1 MKIALAQINT
11 TVGNLIGNFNKIK
24 QNVNA
29 AIHLGANIIIFPE
42 LSIVGYPPL
51 DLLDKQTFIDES
63 IEYLLK
69 ISKLSENIGIIVGCV
84 TRDSDQVG
92 TNIFNSA
99 VFCTNGKIVN
109 VHNKSLLPNY
119 DVFDEVRYFETSKDY
134 SISQMANG
142 INSFKL
148 GISICEDAWNDKDFW
163 VHRKYD
169 FDPIEKIC
177 SFRPDLLINI
187 SASPFS
193 IGKEKIRTQMFSQ
206 IAKKH
211 STPLIYINQVGANT
225 DLIFDGGSKVFD
237 RDGSLILLSNR
248 FEEDLKIYDTEKNY
262 NPIHYE
268 PPIDIED
275 IFDAL
280 ILGIRDYCRK
290 TSFEKVLLGLSGG
303 IDSALVATLAKFA
316 LGKEN
321 VLCVMMPSQFS
332 SEGSISHSKKLINNL
347 GANGTTIPIETLF
360 NQFKESLKNEFK
372 NLKEDVTEEN
382 LQSRIRGTILM
393 SLSNKFGYLPLAT
406 GNKSELATGYATLYG
421 DMCGGLAPIS
431 DLYKTTVY
439 ELARYINR
447 NSEIIPNEIINKIPS
462 AELRPNQSDQDTL
475 PPYDVLDKILYQYIE
490 EAKELEEIVSM
501 GFEKSLVE
509 KTLKMVDRSEYKR
522 KQAAPGL
529 KVTSKAFGTGR
540 RFPIVQVW
548 R

>member
-24 QNVNA
+24 QNVNT

-42 LSIVGYPPL
+42 LSILGYPPL

-63 IEYLLK
+63 IEYLLEV
-69 ISKLSENIGIIVGCV
+69 SKLSDKIGIVVGGV
-84 TRDSDQVG
+84 TRDTDQVG

-134 SISQMANG
+134 SISK
-142 INSFKL
+142 INTCKM
-148 GISICEDAWNDKDFW
+148 GVSICEDAWNDKDFW

-169 FDPIEKIC
+169 FDPIEKIN
-177 SFRPDLLINI
+177 SLGPDLLINI

-206 IAKKH
+206 IARKH

-237 RDGSLILLSNR
+237 RNGNLILISNR

-262 NPIHYE
+262 NLIQYE
-268 PPIDIED
+268 PPSDIED
-275 IFDAL
+275 IFEAL

-290 TSFEKVLLGLSGG
+290 TGFEKVLLGLSGG

-316 LGKEN
+316 LGEEN

-332 SEGSISHSKKLINNL
+332 SEGSIAHSKKLINNL
-347 GANGTTIPIETLF
+347 GVQGTTIPIETLF

-382 LQSRIRGTILM
+382 LQSRIRGTLLM
-393 SLSNKFGYLPLAT
+393 SLSNKFGYLLLAT

-439 ELARYINR
+439 ELAKYINR
-447 NSEIIPNEIINKIPS
+447 NSEVIPNEIINKIPS
-462 AELRPNQSDQDTL
+462 AELKPNQSDQDTL

-490 EAKELEEIVSM
+490 EAKELDEIISM
-501 GFEKSLVE
+501 GFERLIVE

-540 RFPIVQVW
+540 RFPIVQGW